1 MGASVY
7 HLSLKDFR
15 EVGKQ
20 RLPGEGL
27 WEASAD
33 EVDDLRFEEASPRS
47 GRGNQGGESEE
58 PDTAGLDGPRA

>member
-1 MGASVY
+1 MMDVSVY

-15 EVGKQ
+15 EAGKQ

-27 WEASAD
+27 WEACAD

-47 GRGNQGGESEE
+47 GRGN
-58 PDTAGLDGPRA
+58 